1 MKKRIWELDAF
12 RGICIL
18 GVVVVHLIFDL
29 VDMYRIIDWDY
40 PDWFMFVKNWGGV
53 LFLLLSGTS
62 ITLGHHHIRRG
73 LVVFGCG
80 MLITLVTFVMSRLN
94 MLNSAFI
101 IRFGVLQCLGSCML
115 LWSIFR
121 RLPKWALAAIGL
133 ALVIVGL
140 YFSTLRVETNW
151 LYPIGLITP
160 TFSSGDYFPLLP
172 HFGFFLIGAAAGRV
186 FYAKK
191 QTLLSWVNEKNIL
204 LRPLIFLGR
213 HSLWVYLLHQPIL
226 NGLCLLLSMR

>member
-1 MKKRIWELDAF
+1 
-12 RGICIL
+12 
-18 GVVVVHLIFDL
+18 
-29 VDMYRIIDWDY
+29 
-40 PDWFMFVKNWGGV
+40 MFVKNWGGV

-160 TFSSGDYFPLLP
+160 AFSSGDYFPLLP
-172 HFGFFLIGAAAGRV
+172 HFGFFLIGAAAGRI
-186 FYAKK
+186 FYAQKK
-191 QTLLSWVNEKNIL
+191 TLFPWVNEKSIL

>member
-1 MKKRIWELDAF
+1 MKKRIWELDVF

-18 GVVVVHLIFDL
+18 GVIAVHCVYDMVELYAL
-29 VDMYRIIDWDY
+29 VNWDY
-40 PDWFMFVKNWGGV
+40 PVIFTFIRDWGGV

-73 LVVFGCG
+73 LVVFGCS

-160 TFSSGDYFPLLP
+160 AFSSGDYFPLLP
-172 HFGFFLIGAAAGRV
+172 HFGFFLIGAAAGRI
-186 FYAKK
+186 FYAQKK
-191 QTLLSWVNEKNIL
+191 TLFPWVNEKSIL
-204 LRPLIFLGR
+204 LRPLILLGR

>member
-1 MKKRIWELDAF
+1 
-12 RGICIL
+12 
-18 GVVVVHLIFDL
+18 
-29 VDMYRIIDWDY
+29 
-40 PDWFMFVKNWGGV
+40 MFVKNWGGV

-172 HFGFFLIGAAAGRV
+172 HFGFFLIGAAAGRI
-186 FYAKK
+186 FYAQKK
-191 QTLLSWVNEKNIL
+191 TLFPWVNEKSIL

>member
-1 MKKRIWELDAF
+1 MKNRIWELDAF
-12 RGICIL
+12 RGLCIW
-18 GVVVVHLIFDL
+18 GMVFVHLVFDL
-29 VDMYRIIDWDY
+29 TFLTDLVQWDY
-40 PDWFMFVKNWGGV
+40 PDWFVLLQDWGGV

-121 RLPKWALAAIGL
+121 RLPKWALSAIGV

-160 TFSSGDYFPLLP
+160 AFSSGDYFPLLP
-172 HFGFFLIGAAAGRV
+172 HFGFFLIGAAAGRI
-186 FYAKK
+186 FYAQKK
-191 QTLLSWVNEKNIL
+191 TLFPWVNEKSIL